1 MGERKR
7 ARKSPP
13 AKKGNSRKEEK
24 KKRVPLLGVGKTIVG
39 SLLFFGVC
47 ILACPFQRFL
57 RFVLI
62 CFFFPSSSTKGHRKY
77 LPFIQGKISEPSA
90 SGLFG
95 R

>member
-13 AKKGNSRKEEK
+13 AKRGDSRKEE

-57 RFVLI
+57 RFFLI
-62 CFFFPSSSTKGHRKY
+62 WFFFLLHLRKVTGNIY
-77 LPFIQGKISEPSA
+77 H
-90 SGLFG
+90 LF
-95 R
+95 RVN

>member
-62 CFFFPSSSTKGHRKY
+62 CFFFLLHLRKVTGNIY
-77 LPFIQGKISEPSA
+77 H
-90 SGLFG
+90 LF
-95 R
+95 RVN